1 MVNNCQFIV
10 CVCVCVY
17 IYIERERERGWVQV
31 TLGVILNNVTPLN
44 IF

>member
-17 IYIERERERGWVQV
+17 IYVERERERGWVQV